1 MEVKEA
7 MAASGTRE
15 QSKYE
20 VRFAVGGTKYEFKYE
35 RRSTKDGNKFWIW
48 ELRFMILKELVGKL
62 NFFDFSVGVLRTD
75 FFVEFFRQV
84 SRKSIGKKNVGFY
97 SHT

>member
-7 MAASGTRE
+7 RAASGTRE

-20 VRFAVGGTKYEFKYE
+20 VRSAAGGTRDEDNYE
-35 RRSTKDGNKFWIW
+35 I
-48 ELRFMILKELVGKL
+48 RFTILKELVGKL
-62 NFFDFSVGVLRTD
+62 NFSDFSVGVLRTD
-75 FFVEFFRQV
+75 FCLLRGVLRTIIQKKYRE
-84 SRKSIGKKNVGFY
+84 KNVGFY